1 MVYGAALLQPMIL
14 PSYYL
19 RRRIFLVMAFQLP
32 GPRPHHELL
41 PRWRSPQG
49 LKGWGLGLLDV
60 QMRQNATDEEGML
73 AIGNTKYGENLEQFV
88 FDCSN
93 IPKGG

>member
-1 MVYGAALLQPMIL
+1 
-14 PSYYL
+14 
-19 RRRIFLVMAFQLP
+19 
-32 GPRPHHELL
+32 
-41 PRWRSPQG
+41 
-49 LKGWGLGLLDV
+49 
-60 QMRQNATDEEGML
+60 MRQNATDEEGML